1 MLKRIIEIILGYKG
15 LFSLDRLVT
24 DSGWAR
30 REVQYRINRLE
41 REGLISRVR
50 ETAHNNGEAGAPTL
64 RVLYVATKG
73 LKKRLENMSADQ
85 KKDTSW
91 DKMWR
96 TMRVMRRF
104 TRADL
109 VQLTGARDEN
119 VKYYTQMLKKAGY
132 VRVSR
137 VGNVATWILIKD
149 PGPQRPRIGKMK
161 GKGKGKGKVE
171 VEVE

>member
-15 LFSLDRLVT
+15 LFSLDKLIA
-24 DSGWAR
+24 DSGWPR
-30 REVQYRINRLE
+30 REVQYRISRLKN
-41 REGLISRVR
+41 EGLICQVR
-50 ETAHNNGEAGAPTL
+50 ATVHNNREVGAPTQS
-64 RVLYVATKG
+64 VLYVATKG

-109 VQLTGARDEN
+109 VQLTGAKEAN
-119 VKYYTQMLKKAGY
+119 VKYYTQMLKKVGY

-149 PGPQRPRIGKMK
+149 PGPQRPRIGK
-161 GKGKGKGKVE
+161 GKVE